1 MPGLEKGRVQS
12 ALEAWGQADARSGS
26 PAESGH
32 GSGERSQGPFSAQPY
47 GPVGYGPGAS
57 VHGWATDGLRFG
69 VCILGSRSEVSPSN
83 ITMAL

>member
-32 GSGERSQGPFSAQPY
+32 GSRERSQGPFSAQPK
-47 GPVGYGPGAS
+47 GQVGYELGAS
-57 VHGWATDGLRFG
+57 VYG
-69 VCILGSRSEVSPSN
+69 
-83 ITMAL
+83 